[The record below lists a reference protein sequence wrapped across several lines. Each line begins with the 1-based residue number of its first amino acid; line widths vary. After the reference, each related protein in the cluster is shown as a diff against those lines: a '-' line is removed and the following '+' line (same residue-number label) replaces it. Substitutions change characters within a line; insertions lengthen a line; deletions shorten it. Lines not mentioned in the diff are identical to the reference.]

1 MNTYENRISN
11 GHNIIGMQVWRE
23 SETYNHIYT
32 YMYEYIYEYKDL
44 SKATSP
50 LLFEVFVLAGI
61 FCACAGGPNHSRLS
75 LLIVWLGGVFQK
87 EEGLKIYSFN
97 IWKLNQY

>member
-1 MNTYENRISN
+1 M
-11 GHNIIGMQVWRE
+11 
-23 SETYNHIYT
+23 
-32 YMYEYIYEYKDL
+32 YIYEYKDL

-75 LLIVWLGGVFQK
+75 LLIV
-87 EEGLKIYSFN
+87 
-97 IWKLNQY
+97 

>member
-1 MNTYENRISN
+1 MY
-11 GHNIIGMQVWRE
+11 
-23 SETYNHIYT
+23 IYI
-32 YMYEYIYEYKDL
+32 YIYIYICVCVYKYEYKDL

-75 LLIVWLGGVFQK
+75 LLIV
-87 EEGLKIYSFN
+87 
-97 IWKLNQY
+97 

>member
-1 MNTYENRISN
+1 MFIDKDIYIS
-11 GHNIIGMQVWRE
+11 
-23 SETYNHIYT
+23 
-32 YMYEYIYEYKDL
+32 YEYKDL

-61 FCACAGGPNHSRLS
+61 FCVCAGGPNHSRLS

-97 IWKLNQY
+97 MLKLNQY

>member
-1 MNTYENRISN
+1 MNI
-11 GHNIIGMQVWRE
+11 
-23 SETYNHIYT
+23 
-32 YMYEYIYEYKDL
+32 YIYEYKDL

-75 LLIVWLGGVFQK
+75 LLIV
-87 EEGLKIYSFN
+87 
-97 IWKLNQY
+97 

>member
-1 MNTYENRISN
+1 MNI
-11 GHNIIGMQVWRE
+11 
-23 SETYNHIYT
+23 
-32 YMYEYIYEYKDL
+32 YIYEYKDL

-87 EEGLKIYSFN
+87 EEGLKNLLI
-97 IWKLNQY
+97 

>member
-1 MNTYENRISN
+1 
-11 GHNIIGMQVWRE
+11 
-23 SETYNHIYT
+23 
-32 YMYEYIYEYKDL
+32 MYEYIYIYGYKDL

-75 LLIVWLGGVFQK
+75 LLIV
-87 EEGLKIYSFN
+87 
-97 IWKLNQY
+97 